1 MRPRVSHCPAQAYP
15 LLCGLRTSYF
25 FLLPQPVPKQIGTH
39 SPMLHLETQTHST
52 FLFSLFH
59 SFLYYL
65 SHVYHY
71 GSYTLAVEKHT
82 GRINIFFR
90 YIFIIC
96 WSSNYLFYINSE
108 DILNYDLKPVRT
120 APQFWITERKK
131 KKKQHPISLSVALF
145 LSLYAH
151 ISIFCHQTHRVQKQH
166 WLPVNVPIA
175 ILAKFHCCWLSAYL
189 NGPAGPFPLMLQVSV
204 HSREQLR
211 LHGHLSECLFT
222 EVT

>member
-1 MRPRVSHCPAQAYP
+1 MTPPEFEFELHCIKIHPINHYSVLPLSRLFGSEAKSLTLPCTGLSSLMWAPHIIFLSSSTACSQANRDTFSHAPS
-15 LLCGLRTSYF
+15 GDSN
-25 FLLPQPVPKQIGTH
+25 
-39 SPMLHLETQTHST
+39 ST

-131 KKKQHPISLSVALF
+131 KKNSTLF
-145 LSLYAH
+145 LSLLLY
-151 ISIFCHQTHRVQKQH
+151 FYLCM
-166 WLPVNVPIA
+166 PIYLYFA
-175 ILAKFHCCWLSAYL
+175 IKLIEFKSNTGSQWM
-189 NGPAGPFPLMLQVSV
+189 FP
-204 HSREQLR
+204 
-211 LHGHLSECLFT
+211 
-222 EVT
+222 